1 MAQHLLRAPALA
13 VAGYEAGLEMAGGP
27 PHPPLS
33 HFLVTGIGGSAIGGD
48 LVRDLVVSRCSVPVI
63 PHRGFGVPAFVGP
76 ASGVVA
82 VSYSGETAETLS
94 GFEEALSRGARLWAV
109 TSGGTLAERSQKAGV
124 PLALLPGDLPPRA
137 ALAALFFSL
146 LGLGEGLGLFGP
158 QSEAIKESI
167 EVCENLN
174 NRCRPEA
181 EEKSNPA
188 LVLALKLMNGVPT
201 VYGVDGLTDGAAR
214 RWKCQFNENSKM
226 VAYGDALPELAHNE
240 IASFEKGPASP
251 TPPTPPRM
259 VVLLEDPE
267 DSPRVARQRDQ
278 LAQWLKGRGVAV
290 ERVSGEG
297 TSRLARLVSLVIMGD
312 WVSYY
317 AAVLRGVD
325 PTPIESI
332 DSLKNPKGKEK
343 ADP

>member
-13 VAGYEAGLEMAGGP
+13 LTGYEAGLEMAGGP
-27 PHPPLS
+27 PHPAVS
-33 HFLVTGIGGSAIGGD
+33 HFVVAGIGGSAIGGD
-48 LVRDLVVSRCSVPVI
+48 LARDLVVGRCSVPVI

-94 GFEEALSRGARLWAV
+94 AFEEALSRGASLWAV
-109 TSGGTLAERSQKAGV
+109 TSGGTLAERSKKSGV
-124 PLALLPGDLPPRA
+124 PLALLPSDLPPRA

-146 LGLGEGLGLFGP
+146 LGLGEGLGLFEP
-158 QSEAIKESI
+158 QSDAVKESMR
-167 EVCENLN
+167 VCESLN

-181 EEKSNPA
+181 DEKSNPA
-188 LVLALKLMNGVPT
+188 LLLALKLMKGVPT
-201 VYGVDGLTDGAAR
+201 IYGVDGLTDGAAR

-240 IASFEKGPASP
+240 IASFEKTPASAP
-251 TPPTPPRM
+251 AGPPRM

-278 LAQWLKGRGVAV
+278 LAQWLKAQGVAV
-290 ERVSGEG
+290 ERVSGDG
-297 TSRLARLVSLVIMGD
+297 SSRLARLFSLVILGD
-312 WVSYY
+312 WVTYY

-332 DSLKNPKGKEK
+332 DSLKDPKGREK
-343 ADP
+343 ADQ